1 MLQRIQSVY
10 LVLAAL
16 AIILMF
22 FFPLATYYNEL
33 SGNYKFFIYGVT
45 CMDPEPGV
53 RFSPL
58 FTLPLTGLALF
69 SSILTVTTLFLYKK
83 RVLQIRLCAINLL
96 VILLMIVVI
105 FFFYASRITAM
116 TGIEP
121 AYNYAGMV
129 MPLAAL
135 VFLILSHRSI
145 KRDESLVKS
154 SERLR

>member
-10 LVLAAL
+10 LAVAAL
-16 AIILMF
+16 AIILLF

-33 SGNYKFFIYGVT
+33 LGNYKFFIYGVT

-53 RFSPL
+53 HFSLL
-58 FTLPLTGLALF
+58 FTFPLMVLALVSF
-69 SSILTVTTLFLYKK
+69 ILTVTTIFLYKK
-83 RVLQIRLCAINLL
+83 RFLQIRLCAFNLL
-96 VILLMIVVI
+96 TILVMIMVI
-105 FFFYASRITAM
+105 FFFYATRISAM

-121 AYNYAGMV
+121 SYNYTGMI
-129 MPLAAL
+129 MPLVAL

-145 KRDESLVKS
+145 KHDEALVKS